1 MDFASPHLAP
11 LAAAAPLLA
20 ALAAWAWRRRFA
32 ATAGWAARGLWDRLL
47 PGHSPARTTVSALLL
62 AVAVLGVVLALARPR
77 WGRSDLQVERLGVD
91 VAFVLDTSLS
101 MATRD
106 VEPDRLW
113 VAQTLVRRMVRELP
127 GHRVAL
133 VQAEGDGVVMVPLTS
148 DGAVIDLLLD
158 AVLPGTLPVP
168 GTELARSLDRAL
180 GLFPA
185 AGSRHQVLIVMS
197 DGEDHGSGLDGV
209 TAKLATRGIVVHA
222 IGVGTREG
230 MPLELPA
237 FRGEKGVEYKLD
249 EAGNVVVSR
258 RVDATLEAL
267 TRATGGVYLTAT
279 SPAVDLEPIRA
290 KIDEM
295 EKRAHGS
302 ELVNTLEER
311 FQWPVALAVAALSLH
326 LLVAPFRRAEART

>member
-1 MDFASPHLAP
+1 MEFASPHLF
-11 LAAAAPLLA
+11 PLLA
-20 ALAAWAWRRRFA
+20 VSPLLGALAWWAWRRRFA
-32 ATAGWAARGLWDRLL
+32 ATVGWAARGLWDRLL
-47 PGHSPARTTVSALLL
+47 PGHSRARTAVSALLL
-62 AVAVLGVVLALARPR
+62 AVAAAGVVLALSRPR
-77 WGRSDLQVERLGVD
+77 WGRSEVQVERRGVD

-113 VAQTLVRRMVRELP
+113 LAQTLVRRAVRELP
-127 GHRVAL
+127 DHRVAL

-148 DGAVIDLLLD
+148 DGAVIDLMLD
-158 AVLPGTLPVP
+158 AVLPGSLPVP
-168 GTELARSLDRAL
+168 GTELAKALDRAL

-185 AGSRHQVLIVMS
+185 GGSRHQVMILVS
-197 DGEDHGSGLDGV
+197 DGEDHGSDLEGV
-209 TAKLATRGIVVHA
+209 TAKLAARGIAVHT

-230 MPLELPA
+230 MPLALPA
-237 FRGEKGVEYKLD
+237 LRGERKVEYKLD

-258 RVDATLEAL
+258 LMDATLEAL
-267 TRATGGVYLTAT
+267 SRATGGVYLTAT

-295 EKRAHGS
+295 EKRAYGS
-302 ELVNTLEER
+302 ELVNTREER

-326 LLVAPFRRAEART
+326 LLVAPFRRAEAGT